1 MMRKRMVC
9 ILLITLCFVL
19 LGCSGSKSTTL
30 YDEETEMEI
39 LNKVTTASNFDMEG
53 NVYLKD
59 ARFQNAREEVKDDNV
74 FLFATKEEADKAVAD
89 GKIGEKDIFAYPTET
104 TQLRLDRL
112 NGFIES
118 KELKDDLAEFGL
130 EYPITVNDLS
140 KIQKLYMN

>member
-30 YDEETEMEI
+30 YDEETEMEL

-89 GKIGEKDIFAYPTET
+89 GKIGDNDI
-104 TQLRLDRL
+104 
-112 NGFIES
+112 
-118 KELKDDLAEFGL
+118 
-130 EYPITVNDLS
+130 
-140 KIQKLYMN
+140 